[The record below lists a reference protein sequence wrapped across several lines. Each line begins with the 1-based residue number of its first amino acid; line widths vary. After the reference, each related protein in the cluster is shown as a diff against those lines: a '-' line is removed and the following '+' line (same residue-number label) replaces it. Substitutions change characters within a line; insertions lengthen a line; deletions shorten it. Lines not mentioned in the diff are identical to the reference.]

1 MTNQLKRHAKLILVS
16 KNDENQV
23 KWTSSGYP
31 ISSARDFRRKMDA
44 VLKVQDGQI
53 VAMDYTLKIDGEV
66 VDSSDGQEP
75 LEFLQGAGNI
85 IPGLEEALYG
95 MAIGENK
102 KVTIAPEDG
111 YGEFDSEAFVDVPRE
126 EFPAEI
132 PLEEDTEIQVTD
144 QDGNP
149 MFARIDSVSDEAVKL
164 DFNHPLAGQTLNFD
178 VTIVALRAATEEEME
193 HGHAHDGHEH

>member
-1 MTNQLKRHAKLILVS
+1 MGRAAS
-16 KNDENQV
+16 KELFCPKIQIAAAQPGI
-23 KWTSSGYP
+23 KEKSMSE
-31 ISSARDFRRKMDA
+31 
-44 VLKVQDGQI
+44 VLTIQDGQ
-53 VAMDYTLKIDGEV
+53 VVSMDYTLRIDGEV

-95 MAIGENK
+95 MAIGEK
-102 KVTIAPEDG
+102 KQVTVAPEDG
-111 YGEFDSEAFVDVPRE
+111 YGELDEEAYVDVPRG

-132 PLEEDTEIQVTD
+132 PLEIGTEIQVTD

-149 MFARIDSVSDEAVKL
+149 MFARIDSFDDEAVKL
-164 DFNHPLAGQTLNFD
+164 DFNHPLAGKTLNFD
-178 VTIVALRAATEEEME
+178 VTIMGLRAATEEEME